1 VFYDFRVIAKHGAA
15 MLKHLVNIKFELGN
29 QNRTDGKTDN
39 GNTSCPILFLIGGIK
54 RQIYNSINSLVIIYL
69 ST

>member
-1 VFYDFRVIAKHGAA
+1 

-29 QNRTDGKTDN
+29 QNRTDGKMDN

-54 RQIYNSINSLVIIYL
+54 RQIYNSINALVIIYL